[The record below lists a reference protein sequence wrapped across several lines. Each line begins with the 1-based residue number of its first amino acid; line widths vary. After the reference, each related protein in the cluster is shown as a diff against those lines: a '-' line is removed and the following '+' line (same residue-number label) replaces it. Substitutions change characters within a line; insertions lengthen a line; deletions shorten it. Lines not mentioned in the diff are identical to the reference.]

1 MQHQTAL
8 RGTSKRSLIKITSRK
23 RGHCMAQIYL
33 QCVCTGVWHGLNLYS
48 RCAESDGNTE
58 MQICTR
64 AWKIK
69 KLWKVFYQRVARV
82 AFHVYDYQFSVQHA
96 KVKALITPATES
108 RDKLTGKIMYRE
120 PHRSRSQRAATPD
133 HAPFYIFTK
142 KFWASPQ
149 WWWAKWCSQ
158 T

>member
-1 MQHQTAL
+1 VTA
-8 RGTSKRSLIKITSRK
+8 TRK
-23 RGHCMAQIYL
+23 CKYA
-33 QCVCTGVWHGLNLYS
+33 
-48 RCAESDGNTE
+48 
-58 MQICTR
+58 R
-64 AWKIK
+64 ALE
-69 KLWKVFYQRVARV
+69 KLKSCEKHFYQRVARV

-120 PHRSRSQRAATPD
+120 PHRSRSQRAVTPD

-149 WWWAKWCSQ
+149 
-158 T
+158 